1 MTSRSLIAIGASA
14 LALSLSVATLATA
27 AQTEPQGGYTLRTAP
42 SPSNPHDVFR
52 TNIKVPR
59 SPQVAQQAK
68 ADDCDCPM
76 MKAEAAMRAM
86 CMDMGARATPPKG

>member
-1 MTSRSLIAIGASA
+1 MTSRNLIVIGASA

-27 AQTEPQGGYTLRTAP
+27 AQTAPQGGYTLRTSP
-42 SPSNPHDVFR
+42 PPSNPHDVFR
-52 TNIKVPR
+52 TNITVPR
-59 SPQVAQQAK
+59 SPEAAQQAR

-76 MKAEAAMRAM
+76 MKADAAMRAM